1 MSKETEWDIKLTLPE
16 LRDLSCIL
24 DIVER
29 IGDYHGRK
37 DYWDKHFKKI
47 REQTEKA
54 IMYLEEQ

>member
-1 MSKETEWDIKLTLPE
+1 MSKETEWNITLKLPE

-29 IGDYHGRK
+29 SEEHYGRK

-47 REQTEKA
+47 REQTYKA
-54 IMYLEEQ
+54 IMYLEAQ

>member
-1 MSKETEWDIKLTLPE
+1 MSKETEWNITLTLPE

-29 IGDYHGRK
+29 DGVYYGRK
-37 DYWDKHFKKI
+37 DYWDKHFNKI

-54 IMYLEEQ
+54 ITYLEEQ